1 MINLVK
7 LVFALFHSAISGQYF
22 DKITFKM
29 ICDVKSY
36 QTVHLCRL
44 IRAESL
50 MMAYSSYLAWLST
63 EHTSKTDPYFLKC
76 MSHVSKGTLSH
87 EVASKSHMS

>member
-7 LVFALFHSAISGQYF
+7 LVFALFIQLYLSSILTKY
-22 DKITFKM
+22 TFKM
-29 ICDVKSY
+29 ICDKSY

-76 MSHVSKGTLSH
+76 MSHVFKGTLSH
-87 EVASKSHMS
+87 EAASKSHMS

>member
-7 LVFALFHSAISGQYF
+7 SVFALFIQLYLGSILTKY
-22 DKITFKM
+22 TFKM
-29 ICDVKSY
+29 ICDKSSH
-36 QTVHLCRL
+36 QTFNLCRL

-63 EHTSKTDPYFLKC
+63 EHTSKTDLFFLKC
-76 MSHVSKGTLSH
+76 ISHVSKGTLSH
-87 EVASKSHMS
+87 EAASKSHMS